1 MATANADSDN
11 RPARAGKGEYA
22 LSLKL
27 RIAKALGRFRLR
39 QVVGDS
45 AVVLTGEGLE
55 LRRLSDLIAYLSRVS
70 GVSTR
75 AIWRWYSIFTRE
87 GQPGLIR
94 KHRSDRGSSRSLD
107 SRGLAVLFIL
117 DKRAD
122 NWRASVIH
130 RALATIWPRLYRDG
144 SRAPSYAT
152 LRRFLPKVCS

>member
-1 MATANADSDN
+1 MTAANTNSN
-11 RPARAGKGEYA
+11 SQPGRAGKGDYA

-39 QVVGDS
+39 QVVSDS
-45 AVVLTGEGLE
+45 TIVLTPEGQE
-55 LRRLSDLIAYLSRVS
+55 LSRLCDLVGYLARVS

-87 GQPGLIR
+87 GQQGLVR

-130 RALATIWPRLYRDG
+130 CALATIWPRLYCDG